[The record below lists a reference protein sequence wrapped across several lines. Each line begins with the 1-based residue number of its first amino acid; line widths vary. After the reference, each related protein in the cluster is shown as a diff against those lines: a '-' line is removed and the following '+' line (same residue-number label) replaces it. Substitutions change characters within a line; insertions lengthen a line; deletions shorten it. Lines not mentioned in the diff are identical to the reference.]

1 VELAN
6 SARSVFIGP
15 TKPAMMVD
23 AIAAGGGKVVDD
35 PGVAEAIVWLGRPSD
50 EVRSLLHDGIT
61 WLQLPSAGVENW
73 ISAGVVDGSRTVTS
87 AVGSYGPQVAEHA
100 LALILASLRRLV
112 ACARATTWAPATVR
126 GSSLRD
132 ACVAIV
138 GAGEIGRELITM
150 LGPLG
155 ARTVAVTRRGLP
167 VPGADES
174 LPTGRLAEAL
184 RAADVVVLAAPVT
197 PATTHLMNAATLAHL
212 RPGAHLVNV
221 GRGELVDT
229 DALLAALDGGQL
241 AGAALDVTEPE
252 PLPDGHPLWTHPLA
266 LITPHTANPESLRLA
281 SLARRLTENTRRFVA
296 GEPLVA
302 VVDPEIGY

>member
-1 VELAN
+1 
-6 SARSVFIGP
+6 
-15 TKPAMMVD
+15 MVD
-23 AIAAGGGKVVDD
+23 AVAAGGGKVVED
-35 PGVAEAIVWLGRPSD
+35 PGAAEAIIWLGRPT
-50 EVRSLLHDGIT
+50 EELRSLLHGGIS

-73 ISAGVVDGSRTVTS
+73 ISAGLVDGSRTVTS

-100 LALILASLRRLV
+100 LALILASLRRLA
-112 ACARATTWAPATVR
+112 ACARTTTWAPATVR

-138 GAGEIGRELITM
+138 GAGEIGRELIAM

-155 ARTVAVTRRGLP
+155 ARTIAVTRRGLP
-167 VPGADES
+167 VPGADVS
-174 LPTGRLAEAL
+174 LSTDRLAEAL

-197 PATTHLMNAATLAHL
+197 PATTHLMNATTLAHL
-212 RPGAHLVNV
+212 RPGTHLVNV

-229 DALLAALDGGQL
+229 EALLAALNSGQL

-266 LITPHTANPESLRLA
+266 LITPHTANPEHLRLA
-281 SLARRLTENTRRFVA
+281 ALARRLTENTKRFVA